1 MPGSRSRSGRLP
13 GPPNVAAYP
22 LLTLSRSQTCPRKSS
37 SSPASPPGVGRETA
51 RFSRKAGRS
60 SAPAAASPPRRTR
73 RRTGRRFPP
82 LCFDVAKRD
91 VVVEMFANLPE
102 GFKDIDV
109 LLNNAGSSI
118 GQNPAQAGNMDDWD
132 EMIAT
137 NINGL
142 LYCTRC
148 VLPGM
153 IERGS
158 GHIVN
163 IGSVAGNRAFKCGNV
178 YGATKAFVNH
188 FSRML
193 RCDLLGTPVRVTNIK
208 PGHLHTEFLAVR
220 FKGDLKTSEAAY
232 ENLDPLTP
240 ENIAESVWWSVNL
253 PAHMDVCDMELMP
266 MCQSDGGW
274 SFCHKS

>member
-1 MPGSRSRSGRLP
+1 MSKKTIFITGVTS
-13 GPPNVAAYP
+13 
-22 LLTLSRSQTCPRKSS
+22 
-37 SSPASPPGVGRETA
+37 GVGRETA
-51 RFSRKAGRS
+51 RRFIKEGWKVIG
-60 SAPAAASPPRRTR
+60 
-73 RRTGRRFPP
+73 TGRRQSRLDELAAELGGDFLP

-148 VLPGM
+148 VLPG
-153 IERGS
+153 
-158 GHIVN
+158 
-163 IGSVAGNRAFKCGNV
+163 NV

-240 ENIAESVWWSVNL
+240 ENIAEAVWWSVNL

>member
-1 MPGSRSRSGRLP
+1 MSKKIIFITGVTS
-13 GPPNVAAYP
+13 
-22 LLTLSRSQTCPRKSS
+22 
-37 SSPASPPGVGRETA
+37 GVGRETA
-51 RFSRKAGRS
+51 RRFIKEGWKVIG
-60 SAPAAASPPRRTR
+60 
-73 RRTGRRFPP
+73 TGRRQSRLDELAAELGGDFLP

-163 IGSVAGNRAFKCGNV
+163 IGSIAGTEPYENGAVYCATKHAVHAISQSMRADLLSHGIKVSEVRPGMVETEFSVVRFHGDRTAADNV
-178 YGATKAFVNH
+178 YRGV
-188 FSRML
+188 
-193 RCDLLGTPVRVTNIK
+193 
-208 PGHLHTEFLAVR
+208 E
-220 FKGDLKTSEAAY
+220 
-232 ENLDPLTP
+232 PLTGDD
-240 ENIAESVWWSVNL
+240 IAEAIAWIAQL
-253 PAHMDVCDMELMP
+253 PAHMNVNEIVLMP
-266 MCQSDGGW
+266 SQQACQYYV
-274 SFCHKS
+274 HRKS

>member
-1 MPGSRSRSGRLP
+1 MSKKIIFITGVTS
-13 GPPNVAAYP
+13 
-22 LLTLSRSQTCPRKSS
+22 
-37 SSPASPPGVGRETA
+37 GVGRETA
-51 RFSRKAGRS
+51 RRFIKEGWKVIG
-60 SAPAAASPPRRTR
+60 
-73 RRTGRRFPP
+73 TGRRQSR

>member
-1 MPGSRSRSGRLP
+1 MSKKIIFITGVTS
-13 GPPNVAAYP
+13 
-22 LLTLSRSQTCPRKSS
+22 
-37 SSPASPPGVGRETA
+37 GVGRETA
-51 RFSRKAGRS
+51 RRFIKEGWKVIG
-60 SAPAAASPPRRTR
+60 
-73 RRTGRRFPP
+73 TGRRQARLDELAAELGGDFLP

-142 LYCTRC
+142 LYSTRC

>member
-1 MPGSRSRSGRLP
+1 MSKKIIFITGVTS
-13 GPPNVAAYP
+13 
-22 LLTLSRSQTCPRKSS
+22 
-37 SSPASPPGVGRETA
+37 GVGRETA
-51 RFSRKAGRS
+51 RRFIKEGWKVIGS
-60 SAPAAASPPRRTR
+60 
-73 RRTGRRFPP
+73 GRRQSRLDELAAELGGDFLP

-118 GQNPAQAGNMDDWD
+118 GQNPAQSGNMDDWD

-153 IERGS
+153 IERGT

-163 IGSVAGNRAFKCGNV
+163 IGSVAGITPDTSQVAYGTSKAAIIHLSKMIALHAAKDNITCNV
-178 YGATKAFVNH
+178 VCPGMTAT
-188 FSRML
+188 
-193 RCDLLGTPVRVTNIK
+193 
-208 PGHLHTEFLAVR
+208 EAVM
-220 FKGDLKTSEAAY
+220 
-232 ENLDPLTP
+232 NNLTP
-240 ENIAESVWWSVNL
+240 EFMQFFLKHTPIARMATPQEMADAALYFATAPFTTGQVLAVHGGFGLGSPVYG
-253 PAHMDVCDMELMP
+253 DMLLMNN
-266 MCQSDGGW
+266 
-274 SFCHKS
+274 KR

>member
-1 MPGSRSRSGRLP
+1 MSKKIIFITGRHLRCRPRNRPPLHQGRLE
-13 GPPNVAAYP
+13 GHRHRPPPV
-22 LLTLSRSQTCPRKSS
+22 
-37 SSPASPPGVGRETA
+37 
-51 RFSRKAGRS
+51 
-60 SAPAAASPPRRTR
+60 PPRRTR

-158 GHIVN
+158 GPH
-163 IGSVAGNRAFKCGNV
+163 RQHRLRRQ
-178 YGATKAFVNH
+178 ATAP
-188 FSRML
+188 S
-193 RCDLLGTPVRVTNIK
+193 
-208 PGHLHTEFLAVR
+208 
-220 FKGDLKTSEAAY
+220 SAATCTVPPR
-232 ENLDPLTP
+232 L
-240 ENIAESVWWSVNL
+240 S
-253 PAHMDVCDMELMP
+253 
-266 MCQSDGGW
+266 
-274 SFCHKS
+274 

>member
-1 MPGSRSRSGRLP
+1 
-13 GPPNVAAYP
+13 
-22 LLTLSRSQTCPRKSS
+22 
-37 SSPASPPGVGRETA
+37 
-51 RFSRKAGRS
+51 
-60 SAPAAASPPRRTR
+60 
-73 RRTGRRFPP
+73 
-82 LCFDVAKRD
+82 
-91 VVVEMFANLPE
+91 MFANLPE

-163 IGSVAGNRAFKCGNV
+163 IGSVRRQPRLQV
-178 YGATKAFVNH
+178 RQRV
-188 FSRML
+188 
-193 RCDLLGTPVRVTNIK
+193 RCHQGFREP
-208 PGHLHTEFLAVR
+208 F
-220 FKGDLKTSEAAY
+220 
-232 ENLDPLTP
+232 
-240 ENIAESVWWSVNL
+240 
-253 PAHMDVCDMELMP
+253 
-266 MCQSDGGW
+266 
-274 SFCHKS
+274 

>member
-1 MPGSRSRSGRLP
+1 MSKKIIFITGVTS
-13 GPPNVAAYP
+13 
-22 LLTLSRSQTCPRKSS
+22 
-37 SSPASPPGVGRETA
+37 GVGRETA
-51 RFSRKAGRS
+51 RRFIKEGWKVIG
-60 SAPAAASPPRRTR
+60 
-73 RRTGRRFPP
+73 TGRRQSRLDELAAELGGDFLP

-153 IERGS
+153 VDLHCHLRDPGLEYKEDIVSGTRAAAAKERT
-158 GHIVN
+158 
-163 IGSVAGNRAFKCGNV
+163 R
-178 YGATKAFVNH
+178 
-188 FSRML
+188 
-193 RCDLLGTPVRVTNIK
+193 
-208 PGHLHTEFLAVR
+208 
-220 FKGDLKTSEAAY
+220 
-232 ENLDPLTP
+232 
-240 ENIAESVWWSVNL
+240 
-253 PAHMDVCDMELMP
+253 
-266 MCQSDGGW
+266 
-274 SFCHKS
+274 

>member
-1 MPGSRSRSGRLP
+1 MSRKIICITGVTS
-13 GPPNVAAYP
+13 
-22 LLTLSRSQTCPRKSS
+22 
-37 SSPASPPGVGRETA
+37 GVGRETA
-51 RFSRKAGRS
+51 RRFIREGWKVIG
-60 SAPAAASPPRRTR
+60 
-73 RRTGRRFPP
+73 TGRRQARLDELKQELGDDFLG
-82 LCFDVAKRD
+82 LCFDVARRET
-91 VVVEMFANLPE
+91 VIEMFAKLPAD
-102 GFKDIDV
+102 FRDIDV

-118 GQNPAQAGNMDDWD
+118 GQNPAQAGDMDDWD

-142 LYCTRC
+142 LYCTRV

-153 IERGS
+153 IERGR

-163 IGSVAGNRAFKCGNV
+163 IGSVAGNRAFRCGNV

-193 RCDLLGTPVRVTNIK
+193 RTDLLGTPVRVTNIK

-220 FKGDLKTSEAAY
+220 FKGDLAVSEAAY
-232 ENLDPLTP
+232 ENMDPLTP
-240 ENIAESVWWSVNL
+240 ENIAEAVWWSVNL
-253 PAHMDVCDMELMP
+253 PAHMDICDMEIMP

-274 SFCHKS
+274 AFAHKS

>member
-1 MPGSRSRSGRLP
+1 
-13 GPPNVAAYP
+13 
-22 LLTLSRSQTCPRKSS
+22 
-37 SSPASPPGVGRETA
+37 
-51 RFSRKAGRS
+51 
-60 SAPAAASPPRRTR
+60 
-73 RRTGRRFPP
+73 
-82 LCFDVAKRD
+82 
-91 VVVEMFANLPE
+91 
-102 GFKDIDV
+102 
-109 LLNNAGSSI
+109 
-118 GQNPAQAGNMDDWD
+118 MDDWD

-240 ENIAESVWWSVNL
+240 ENIAEAVWWSVNL